1 MEGGTNLKVFSFV
14 ELLDE
19 DLLQQF
25 PGSANVNVAGQ
36 AGAEYGLK

>member
-1 MEGGTNLKVFSFV
+1 MEGGTNLKVFFVV

-25 PGSANVNVAGQ
+25 PGNANVNVADQ
-36 AGAEYGLK
+36 A